1 MQGSNAVQFIV
12 KSIKELEVVIKH
24 FDKYPLITQKLADY
38 LLFKD
43 AVILMNNK
51 EHLNLQGLEKI
62 INIKA
67 SINKG
72 LSDEIKAVFPKSIKV
87 HRPIVENKI
96 IPHSMWVAG
105 FTSGEGC
112 FLISIFNS
120 TAKLGSTPRLRFSI
134 TQHYRDEQLLRNL
147 VTYLGC
153 GRYTPRTSDRDAG
166 GDFLCTK
173 FSDIREK
180 IIPFFNEYPIIG
192 YKLKDFEDWK
202 KVADLMASKAHLTAS
217 GLDLICKIRSG
228 MNKGRF
234 ED

>member
-1 MQGSNAVQFIV
+1 VIPIFQIGLHKRDLALLEQIRSYFGVCHIYMQGSNAVQFIV

-96 IPHSMWVAG
+96 IPHSM
-105 FTSGEGC
+105 
-112 FLISIFNS
+112 
-120 TAKLGSTPRLRFSI
+120 
-134 TQHYRDEQLLRNL
+134 
-147 VTYLGC
+147 
-153 GRYTPRTSDRDAG
+153 
-166 GDFLCTK
+166 
-173 FSDIREK
+173 
-180 IIPFFNEYPIIG
+180 
-192 YKLKDFEDWK
+192 
-202 KVADLMASKAHLTAS
+202 
-217 GLDLICKIRSG
+217 
-228 MNKGRF
+228 
-234 ED
+234 

>member
-1 MQGSNAVQFIV
+1 MIPIFQIGLHKRDLALLEQIRSYFGVGHIYMQGSNAVQFIV

-96 IPHSMWVAG
+96 IPHSM
-105 FTSGEGC
+105 
-112 FLISIFNS
+112 
-120 TAKLGSTPRLRFSI
+120 
-134 TQHYRDEQLLRNL
+134 
-147 VTYLGC
+147 
-153 GRYTPRTSDRDAG
+153 
-166 GDFLCTK
+166 
-173 FSDIREK
+173 
-180 IIPFFNEYPIIG
+180 
-192 YKLKDFEDWK
+192 
-202 KVADLMASKAHLTAS
+202 
-217 GLDLICKIRSG
+217 
-228 MNKGRF
+228 
-234 ED
+234 